1 MSQRLPI
8 PGGDD
13 NEWGNI
19 LNSYLEVSHNTDGTL
34 LPSAIVSAGSV
45 ISVNSIS
52 PSSGN
57 INIGIHNLSDV
68 IGVGSA
74 TNNQV
79 LAYST
84 TTSAWSPATI
94 SGTVINNAT
103 SSAPG
108 LVQLAG
114 DLAPGTNGALNPEV
128 TTVKAGRTPLTSDQ
142 NLFDVANVST
152 ARTNLGLGT
161 AATQAS
167 SAFDAAGTA
176 TSAVSTETNRA
187 EAAEALAAQKTN
199 NLSDLASV
207 DTARG
212 NLHVPE
218 LATAQAVVAANVST
232 MSGIPS
238 STVTDGATLAA
249 GDIVLLIDQSTPSQ
263 NGPWVLATG
272 SWTRP
277 LDFPNGLVFRNRNIM
292 VSQGSNYGGNVFQC
306 LSESPNTVGTS
317 SLSWALG
324 SGGNPTASEVS
335 VNDSQFQILQGTDTD
350 LQTTLNDV
358 DGLLS
363 TTSATSSSNSSSIST
378 LQSLVASSI
387 QRIFQNSDNTWPSS
401 TGPAQWIALG
411 TYKGVWTTATSYQL
425 NDIVTNSGSMYT
437 ANTAFTSGASFSAD
451 SGKWNQVPIQN
462 GDQIISK

>member
-114 DLAPGTNGALNPEV
+114 DLAPGPNGALNPEV
-128 TTVKAGRTPLTSDQ
+128 TT
-142 NLFDVANVST
+142 
-152 ARTNLGLGT
+152 RTNLGLGT